1 MKSIAFVILL
11 SSLQAAFAHPAS
23 TWTVMGKEFAVDT
36 VKHCQLGPGTSLT
49 ILDLTGDHRQRVFFT
64 TTDLTNPLVQIKTI
78 CGNNDLKTNMTV
90 PQMASN
96 KGDKN
101 YEYFAGVNSDLFSGN
116 GPIGTTIVGSEIYKT
131 VRTSTG
137 WYSVG
142 CDSEKH
148 LSFGQFYPTF
158 KLVSTATGQMS
169 AKSVN
174 TPRESNDFVVFT
186 DKYGASTGTSANGVE
201 VAAVSLDNG
210 LSAYGT
216 SRYKVTAEP
225 QSGAGNMSIPA
236 GGIVLSANASWYM
249 DPLKKLKVGDIIEI
263 TPTFSLNGKAID
275 QIQEMSG
282 GCPMILQDGSILNTD
297 KVLDHLSSRRPRT
310 AVGIDKTGAKMVMMV
325 VDGDK
330 FNAGISDGITS
341 KELASMM
348 QNAGCHTAINFDGGG
363 SSTIYSEALGVLNRP
378 SDGQLR
384 KVRNGWFLAAPKT
397 DDTNVVSIAF
407 ADYAKTIAVGTAY
420 KPIVYGYNK
429 DGYLIDANL
438 AGCSLSCP
446 LGSKVSIDNGTLT
459 FSQAGTYQIEASR
472 NGSTAK
478 IQITVTD
485 NSGITLPSADG
496 SKMSVT
502 AEPGVGVRITIPY
515 DSGVR
520 LFNCQGVCLKNVKCK
535 AGTIVIP
542 TSGLSSGLYFTVT
555 DKETR
560 KLYIK

>member
-1 MKSIAFVILL
+1 MKSIVFVILL

-225 QSGAGNMSIPA
+225 QSGVGNMSIPA

-282 GCPMILQDGSILNTD
+282 GCPMILHCNDA
-297 KVLDHLSSRRPRT
+297 
-310 AVGIDKTGAKMVMMV
+310 AV
-325 VDGDK
+325 
-330 FNAGISDGITS
+330 F
-341 KELASMM
+341 
-348 QNAGCHTAINFDGGG
+348 
-363 SSTIYSEALGVLNRP
+363 
-378 SDGQLR
+378 
-384 KVRNGWFLAAPKT
+384 
-397 DDTNVVSIAF
+397 
-407 ADYAKTIAVGTAY
+407 
-420 KPIVYGYNK
+420 
-429 DGYLIDANL
+429 
-438 AGCSLSCP
+438 
-446 LGSKVSIDNGTLT
+446 
-459 FSQAGTYQIEASR
+459 
-472 NGSTAK
+472 
-478 IQITVTD
+478 
-485 NSGITLPSADG
+485 
-496 SKMSVT
+496 
-502 AEPGVGVRITIPY
+502 
-515 DSGVR
+515 
-520 LFNCQGVCLKNVKCK
+520 
-535 AGTIVIP
+535 
-542 TSGLSSGLYFTVT
+542 
-555 DKETR
+555 
-560 KLYIK
+560 